1 MVGLVVFDVDGTLS
15 RTSGV
20 DDRCW
25 CEAAREVL
33 GVESMTTDWSC
44 YSHSTDEAIA
54 TDLIVAR
61 FGGRPDDPE
70 VQARVREIRDDFTA
84 RIRSEIARS
93 PDCAHPVPGACE
105 VFAGLDAAGWAVA
118 IATGGWRA
126 TAELK
131 LETAGIPFEGVPA
144 AHADDAHPRE
154 EIISRAIERSR
165 VVGPTVYVGDGV
177 WDVRAATRR
186 GIGFVGIGRGESAD
200 RLTKAGARV
209 TLSDYTDFEDFLHAV
224 GNASPAGSSD

>member
-1 MVGLVVFDVDGTLS
+1 MNGLVIFDVDGTLS
-15 RTSGV
+15 RTSDV

-54 TDLIVAR
+54 TDLILAR

-70 VQARVREIRDDFTA
+70 VRARVRRLRDDFTA
-84 RIRSEIARS
+84 RIRMEISRS
-93 PDCAHPVPGACE
+93 PDCFRPVPGAPQL
-105 VFAGLDAAGWAVA
+105 FPRLAAAGWASA

-126 TAELK
+126 TAEMK
-131 LETAGIPFEGVPA
+131 LRTAGIPFEGVPA

-154 EIISRAIERSR
+154 EIVSKAIERSG
-165 VVGPTVYVGDGV
+165 VAGPAVYVGDGV
-177 WDVRAATRR
+177 WDVRAATRL
-186 GIGFVGIGRGESAD
+186 GIGFVGVGQGESAD
-200 RLTKAGARV
+200 RLTEAGARI

-224 GNASPAGSSD
+224 GKFPPAGPSD